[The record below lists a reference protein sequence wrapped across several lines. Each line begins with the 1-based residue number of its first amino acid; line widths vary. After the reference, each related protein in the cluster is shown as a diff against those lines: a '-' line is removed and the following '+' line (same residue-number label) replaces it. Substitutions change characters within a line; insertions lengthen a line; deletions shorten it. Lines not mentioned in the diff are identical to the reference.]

1 MPYSINPKDGQFEVV
16 NEATGE
22 VVGTHPTRAQALEQ
36 QRALYAN
43 VPDVKAAYDWDKCM
57 ADQMEEYG
65 DEETAKK
72 VCGSIRAKYGEY
84 RAMTDK
90 ERGDIESELG
100 VTRKESKRS
109 LIERVIAAI
118 KGKATT
124 KEESLNQFQG
134 RIYTAFS
141 AQFPASQNYGLDYSI
156 PSASPWIVDVFPD
169 HVIISYGEDFFSA
182 TMMIAP
188 DGSID
193 FAEQSA
199 WVKVKKLEAWV
210 EKAARV
216 KEGRRNATTDQ
227 SRLQQIHDL
236 AVENGATCPLI
247 YKQADGRHRWILL
260 SSNSYQDRDGEI
272 VSQAAQEAD
281 TERLTATKQ
290 YGPLRL
296 WHMGYPDTTT
306 KEAGPGVDIGDC
318 DYSRMIGRV
327 RVESGTFRDE
337 RIAAAIKGRS
347 DQWAGSLGFF
357 HGIDQPDQEGV
368 FNGIQTF
375 ERSLLPA
382 GRQSAY
388 FAPLAAI
395 IKENSDMTTKEQK
408 VKELADLL
416 GDQALADAVIKQ
428 VGATEKAADER
439 ALRYKQAA
447 ETQAEVTPAEKAA
460 KKVDVEDILE
470 AIMPEIEAAIDKKL
484 AGMKEAATK
493 EASDRAALTE
503 QIAALQQTVKELVG
517 EQPRG
522 FFGGFRPSQS
532 ETTIMGGI
540 THKSV
545 NADPLDSVLDQL
557 MGVKKT

>member
-1 MPYSINPKDGQFEVV
+1 MPYLIEPKDGQFEVV

-90 ERGDIESELG
+90 ERGDIESESG

-109 LIERVIAAI
+109 LIERVI
-118 KGKATT
+118 
-124 KEESLNQFQG
+124 
-134 RIYTAFS
+134 TALT
-141 AQFPASQNYGLDYSI
+141 G
-156 PSASPWIVDVFPD
+156 
-169 HVIISYGEDFFSA
+169 
-182 TMMIAP
+182 
-188 DGSID
+188 
-193 FAEQSA
+193 
-199 WVKVKKLEAWV
+199 
-210 EKAARV
+210 

-227 SRLQQIHDL
+227 ARLQQIHDL

-439 ALRYKQAA
+439 GLRYKQAA
-447 ETQAEVTPAEKAA
+447 ETQDEVKPTEKAA
-460 KKVDVEDILE
+460 VPAHGSGGLMSAFGLSDDDDETTIKEKVGKMIGEVVKGYMAE
-470 AIMPEIEAAIDKKL
+470 
-484 AGMKEAATK
+484 MKEAATK

-532 ETTIMGGI
+532 ETTIMSGI

>member
-22 VVGTHPTRAQALEQ
+22 VVGTHPTRAQALDQ
-36 QRALYAN
+36 QLALYAN

-109 LIERVIAAI
+109 LIERVI
-118 KGKATT
+118 
-124 KEESLNQFQG
+124 
-134 RIYTAFS
+134 TALT
-141 AQFPASQNYGLDYSI
+141 G
-156 PSASPWIVDVFPD
+156 
-169 HVIISYGEDFFSA
+169 
-182 TMMIAP
+182 
-188 DGSID
+188 
-193 FAEQSA
+193 
-199 WVKVKKLEAWV
+199 
-210 EKAARV
+210 

-227 SRLQQIHDL
+227 ARLQQIHDL

-281 TERLTATKQ
+281 TEHLTATKQ

-306 KEAGPGVDIGDC
+306 KDAGPGVDIGDC

-439 ALRYKQAA
+439 GLRYKQAA
-447 ETQAEVTPAEKAA
+447 ETQEEVKPAEKAA

>member
-281 TERLTATKQ
+281 TEHLTATKQ

-306 KEAGPGVDIGDC
+306 KDAGPGVDIGDC

-357 HGIDQPDQEGV
+357 HGIDQPDQDGV

-395 IKENSDMTTKEQK
+395 IKENDMTTKEQK

-439 ALRYKQAA
+439 GLRYKQAA